1 MIKEETPIWI
11 KRRIQRRLA
20 KGRDAEAAIRVLAKK
35 GRPHHA
41 NEFDLTLGDNVI
53 PFPGVTASRMTKAEL
68 HRRT

>member
-35 GRPHHA
+35 SRPHRA
-41 NEFDLTLGDNVI
+41 DESDLTPRDNVI
-53 PFPGVTASRMTKAEL
+53 PFPGVTASSTTKA
-68 HRRT
+68 RTA